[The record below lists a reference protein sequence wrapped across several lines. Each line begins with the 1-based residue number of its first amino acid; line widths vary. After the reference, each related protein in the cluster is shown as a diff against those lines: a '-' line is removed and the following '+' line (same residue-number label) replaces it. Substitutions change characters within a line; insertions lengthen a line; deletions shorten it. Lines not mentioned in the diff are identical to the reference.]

1 MKQKIVVETKMKTIP
16 KCCHDCRF
24 YDSQSYYPGSGNWN
38 RNDGVCMALADSKG
52 VCPST
57 SLIIVAR
64 QRLKKCPLKAIEVED
79 KQC

>member
-1 MKQKIVVETKMKTIP
+1 MKQKIIVETKMKVIP

-38 RNDGVCMALADSKG
+38 RNDGVCMALTDSKG
-52 VCPST
+52 FCTST

-64 QRLKKCPLKAIEVED
+64 QRLKKCPLKVIEVED
-79 KQC
+79 